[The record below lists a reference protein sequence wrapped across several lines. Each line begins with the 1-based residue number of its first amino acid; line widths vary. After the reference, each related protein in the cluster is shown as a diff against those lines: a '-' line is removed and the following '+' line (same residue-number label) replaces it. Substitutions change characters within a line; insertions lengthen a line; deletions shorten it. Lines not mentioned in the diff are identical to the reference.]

1 MNGGACA
8 EMRDEKKVGETP
20 LSISHAHLCTY
31 LMV

>member
-20 LSISHAHLCTY
+20 LSISHGVICRKF
-31 LMV
+31 M